1 MLRWRK
7 GTCFQEWGPARS
19 PERRGGQTGG
29 DGATGATPTLC
40 IIFRDPCTTK
50 PRHPQSSIYGP
61 ISWPPSSIPSAQHF
75 CRKGGLF
82 CLHTTLSTGHLAHAP
97 SSGVLLHTVLFPFPC
112 WCLLRPPLLRN
123 SVLSI
128 TALTPLHREIWSQRP
143 SEHACGRGAHSPS
156 SYEPCGLTWGCH
168 AVRKGSSPHR
178 MGLRSARCKVIPKCR
193 PGHHI
198 VHRKL
203 LTCSP
208 FLSRLL
214 L

>member
-1 MLRWRK
+1 MALQVPLLPLHHLPGPLYHKAQAPTELYLWPNLMATKLNSISSALLQK
-7 GTCFQEWGPARS
+7 GWVVLLACQSFHGSSCPRPLFRGP
-19 PERRGGQTGG
+19 
-29 DGATGATPTLC
+29 
-40 IIFRDPCTTK
+40 
-50 PRHPQSSIYGP
+50 
-61 ISWPPSSIPSAQHF
+61 
-75 CRKGGLF
+75 
-82 CLHTTLSTGHLAHAP
+82 LAHRSISLSLLV
-97 SSGVLLHTVLFPFPC
+97 SSQTSSLEKLYGG
-112 WCLLRPPLLRN
+112 